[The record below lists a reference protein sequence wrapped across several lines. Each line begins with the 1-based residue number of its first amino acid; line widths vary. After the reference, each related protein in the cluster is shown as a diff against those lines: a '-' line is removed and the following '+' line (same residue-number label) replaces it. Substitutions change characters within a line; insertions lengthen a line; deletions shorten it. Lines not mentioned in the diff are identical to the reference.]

1 MDGCMN
7 RIYLGLFKNF
17 PLMGFIIHFPYSG
30 RIEDT
35 KSVEFA
41 SVAISLTFF
50 HKMTGLIL

>member
-1 MDGCMN
+1 MN

-17 PLMGFIIHFPYSG
+17 PLMGFIKAYFPYSG

-35 KSVEFA
+35 KSVEFT

-50 HKMTGLIL
+50 HKMTIIL